1 MTIPR
6 LDDPALTRL
15 WVALPEARIVGGAVR
30 DLIARHPI
38 TDIDLAVP
46 LPPAT
51 VQTRL
56 AAAAIRTIPTG
67 LDHGTL
73 TALIDGRGFEITSLR
88 RDIATDGRHATV
100 AFTDDWQTDAARRD
114 FTINAMSM
122 DRAGQIY
129 DYFGGQADLAAGRV
143 RFVGVAAARITE
155 DYLRILRFF
164 RFFARYA
171 QSAPDQDAI
180 DAIQTHRNGLAR
192 LSPERIWSELKRI
205 LLAPTPLTALDL
217 MAQAGILPLILPGG
231 TNLAAA
237 RIAITNGLSLPLAR
251 FALLNAGPIDETAAA
266 LRLSD
271 AERTSLHQI
280 QAAPILPPDADDFAL
295 RTALATHDR
304 AALLVKSYLAPRAAP
319 GSDNLRARLSAMPQP
334 EFPLRG
340 ADLIA
345 LGLPP
350 GPAIGA
356 ALHQVRQDWL
366 ATGCTADRTACLARL
381 AAILDQPRPTKA

>member
-1 MTIPR
+1 MATA
-6 LDDPALTRL
+6 LLADPALTRL
-15 WVALPEARIVGGAVR
+15 WAALPEARIVGGAVR
-30 DLIARHPI
+30 DLIAHHPM

-73 TALIDGRGFEITSLR
+73 TALIDGRAFEITSLR

-122 DRAGQIY
+122 DRSGHIH
-129 DYFGGQADLAAGRV
+129 DYFQGRADLAAGRV
-143 RFVGVAAARITE
+143 RFVGIAAARITE

-171 QSAPDQDAI
+171 QSAPDSEAI
-180 DAIQTHRNGLAR
+180 AAIQTHRDGLAR

-205 LLAPTPLTALDL
+205 LAAANPITALAL
-217 MAQAGILPLILPGG
+217 MEQTGILPLILPHG
-231 TNLAAA
+231 TNLPAA
-237 RIAITNGLSLPLAR
+237 RTAITNGLAPPLAR
-251 FALLNAGPIDETAAA
+251 FALLNAGPIDQVAAS

-280 QAAPILPPDADDFAL
+280 QAAPALPPDANDFAL
-295 RTALATHDR
+295 RTALANHDR
-304 AALLVKSYLAPRAAP
+304 AALCANTYHAP
-319 GSDNLRARLSAMPQP
+319 GAEKLRARLDAMPQP

-345 LGLPP
+345 LGIPP

-356 ALHQVRQDWL
+356 ALNHVRQNWL
-366 ATGCTADRTACLARL
+366 ATGCTADRTACLAQL

>member
-1 MTIPR
+1 MTMP
-6 LDDPALTRL
+6 LLADPALRCL
-15 WVALPEARIVGGAVR
+15 WQALPEARIVGGAVR
-30 DLIARHPI
+30 DLIADHPI

-46 LPPAT
+46 LPPET

-73 TALIDGRGFEITSLR
+73 TALIGGRGFEITSLR
-88 RDIATDGRHATV
+88 RDIATDGRHAII

-122 DRAGQIY
+122 DRAGHIH
-129 DYFGGQADLAAGRV
+129 DYFQGRIDLAAGRV
-143 RFVGVAAARITE
+143 RFVGIPAARITE

-171 QSAPDQDAI
+171 QSPPDPDAI
-180 DAIQTHRNGLAR
+180 AAIQTHREGLAR
-192 LSPERIWSELKRI
+192 LSPERVWSELKRI
-205 LLAPTPLTALDL
+205 LAAANPITALTL
-217 MAQAGILPLILPGG
+217 MEQTGILPLILPHG
-231 TNLAAA
+231 TNLPAA
-237 RIAITNGLSLPLAR
+237 RTAIAHGLSHPLAR
-251 FALLNAGPIDETAAA
+251 FALLNAGPIDQVAAA

-280 QAAPILPPDADDFAL
+280 QAAPTLPPDADDFAL
-295 RTALATHDR
+295 RTALANHDR
-304 AALLVKSYLAPRAAP
+304 AALRANTYHAP
-319 GSDNLRARLSAMPQP
+319 GADGLRARLDAMPQP

-345 LGLPP
+345 LGIPP

-356 ALHQVRQDWL
+356 ALNHVRQNWL
-366 ATGCTADRTACLARL
+366 ATGCTADRTACLAQL

>member
-15 WVALPEARIVGGAVR
+15 WVALPDARIVGGAVR
-30 DLIARHPI
+30 DLIAGHPI

-56 AAAAIRTIPTG
+56 TDAAIRTIPTG

-129 DYFGGQADLAAGRV
+129 DYFEGQADLAAGRV

-171 QSAPDQDAI
+171 QSSPDPDAI
-180 DAIQTHRNGLAR
+180 AAIQTHRTGLAR

-205 LLAPTPLTALDL
+205 LLAPNPLTALDL
-217 MAQAGILPLILPGG
+217 MAQTGILPLILPGG
-231 TNLAAA
+231 TNLPAA

-251 FALLNAGPIDETAAA
+251 FALLNAGPIDEIAAA

-280 QAAPILPPDADDFAL
+280 QAAPILPADADDFAL

-366 ATGCTADRTACLARL
+366 ATGCTADRPACLARL
-381 AAILDQPRPTKA
+381 AAILDQTRPTKA